1 MATKIKLAPFCTTVH
16 PLGTSER
23 LAMIYNK
30 IQCSII
36 LLLKL
41 KKKHSNWRDGSVHK
55 ILEGRHENLSLTLKS
70 MFKNFHT
77 SNLSA
82 ETG

>member
-1 MATKIKLAPFCTTVH
+1 MATEIKLARFCTTVH
-16 PLGTSER
+16 PLGTRER
-23 LAMIYNK
+23 LAMIYN
-30 IQCSII
+30 II

-41 KKKHSNWRDGSVHK
+41 KKKKHSNWRDGSVHK

-70 MFKNFHT
+70 MFKNVHT

-82 ETG
+82 GTG